1 LILDIILA
9 LQTSYWILE
18 KSVEMAQVA
27 STIKISH
34 TKELYQNF
42 VTKIASYTL

>member
-1 LILDIILA
+1 MLDIISA
-9 LQTSYWILE
+9 LKTSYWIFK

-34 TKELYQNF
+34 TKQQYQNF
-42 VTKIASYTL
+42 VTKIVYHSL